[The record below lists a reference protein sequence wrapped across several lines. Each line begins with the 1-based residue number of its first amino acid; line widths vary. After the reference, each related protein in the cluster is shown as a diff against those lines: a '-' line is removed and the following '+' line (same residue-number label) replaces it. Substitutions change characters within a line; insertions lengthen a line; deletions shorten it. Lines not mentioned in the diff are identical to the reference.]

1 MDDARIFGNNCRALM
16 QSQKISEDRF
26 AESLGFSIVD
36 VKKMLDGR
44 MALYKDDVC
53 DIAAFFHVPKDDLFI
68 ERGEDVYT
76 GNEFMHCMGDFK
88 NPENKQ
94 LILDIFDQYCT
105 LKECVESY

>member
-1 MDDARIFGNNCRALM
+1 M
-16 QSQKISEDRF
+16 QSRKISEDRF
-26 AESLGFSIVD
+26 AESLGFSTVD
-36 VKKMLDGR
+36 VKKLLEGR

-88 NPENKQ
+88 NPENRQ

-105 LKECVESY
+105 LKECVE